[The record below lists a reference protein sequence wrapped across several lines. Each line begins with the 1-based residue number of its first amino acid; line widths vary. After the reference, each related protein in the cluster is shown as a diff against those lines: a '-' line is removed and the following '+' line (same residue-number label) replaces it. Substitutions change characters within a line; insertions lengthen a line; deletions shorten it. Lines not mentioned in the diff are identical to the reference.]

1 MTAAG
6 NIFDG
11 VHAADACADEQV
23 IEILVRPGLKI
34 ERVVSTGQASP
45 PGFWYD
51 QAWDEWVMILKGAAR
66 LRFEIEAEARA
77 LAAGDYVFI
86 PAHARHR
93 VDWTSVDE
101 PAIWLAVHQ
110 MQPPRDGG

>member
-6 NIFDG
+6 NLFAG
-11 VHAADACADEQV
+11 VQAGDPRSDEEV
-23 IEILVRPGLKI
+23 HEILARPGLKI
-34 ERVVSTGQASP
+34 ERIVSTGQASP

-51 QAWDEWVMILKGAAR
+51 QSWDEWVMILKGAAR
-66 LRFEIEAEARA
+66 LRFEKEGEARA

-93 VDWTSVDE
+93 VDWTSADE
-101 PAIWLAVHQ
+101 PAVWLAVHRLE
-110 MQPPRDGG
+110 PA

>member
-6 NIFDG
+6 NVFEG
-11 VHAADACADEQV
+11 VHADACEHERTS
-23 IEILVRPGLKI
+23 EILALRGLKI
-34 ERVVSTGQASP
+34 ERIVSTGQASP

-51 QAWDEWVMILKGAAR
+51 QGWDEWVMILKGAAG
-66 LRFEIEAEARA
+66 LRFEKEAGARA

-93 VDWTSVDE
+93 VDWTSADE
-101 PAIWLAVHQ
+101 PTVWLAVH
-110 MQPPRDGG
+110 RT